1 MSIGEH
7 LLDLD
12 IQSVNGAWS
21 ERDCRIYAL
30 GVGAGMG
37 DPAQELDYT
46 TENSEGKN
54 LRVLPTFGLI
64 QGCKAGIAS
73 ALAHLE
79 DVDLARMLHGE
90 QRIEQHRELPTSA
103 RVKTNARFTAVWDKG
118 NSGAVVE
125 TRSCVR
131 DAQTDELYAT
141 CDQSL
146 FFRGYGGWGGARG
159 PQSSRSID
167 DRGAPKTEFTIRTR
181 PDQPL
186 LYRLSGDDNPLH
198 SDPAFARRAGFSRPI
213 MHGLCVFGSVG
224 REMVRRFA
232 DGDPARFKA
241 MGARFSSPTMPG
253 DDLNVS
259 VWQKNELLSFDV
271 KNQEGKLLL
280 SEGTLELK

>member
-7 LLDLD
+7 LLDLK
-12 IQSVNGAWS
+12 IQAVAGSWS

-30 GVGAGMG
+30 GVGAGMD
-37 DPAQELDYT
+37 DPAEELEYT
-46 TENSEGKN
+46 TENSEGKV

-79 DVDLARMLHGE
+79 QVDLARMLHGE

-103 RVKTNARFTAVWDKG
+103 MVKTDARFTAVWDKG
-118 NSGAVVE
+118 SSGAVVE
-125 TRSCVR
+125 TRSFVR

-159 PQSSRSID
+159 PQSPRSTGS
-167 DRGAPKTEFTIRTR
+167 RGAPNAEFTIRTR

-186 LYRLSGDDNPLH
+186 FYRLSGDDNPLH

-224 REMVRRFA
+224 REMLRQFA
-232 DGDPARFKA
+232 DGNPAKFKT

-259 VWQKNELLSFDV
+259 VWTADNLLSFDV
-271 KNQEGKLLL
+271 KNQQGKLLL
-280 SEGTLELK
+280 REGGLELK